1 LIIMVTKPI
10 TFLETF
16 EMKATGPTTSVT
28 THPPEQMGNSAAIA
42 YGGHTLAVAV
52 KAAANSVPMNYRLY
66 SLLGQY
72 LGPALT
78 DRVLKTTIREIR
90 QTRTFATR
98 LVEVS
103 QKTDS
108 GEDRACVIALADFQ
122 VPEVASLLE
131 YHVKPMRLYTHHS
144 KLEDGPTQRQRQ
156 VDEGKAP
163 QALKDAFEIAFGLMQ
178 RFFETKPCPEGV
190 FAQTMNGIMKKAS
203 TTQDGLPAPEK
214 STADWVKTHETFPG
228 HAENMAALVFQLDG
242 AAGFLGLGFNNLFID
257 DAGAASS
264 LDFAMRVF
272 DNEIDMGRWHLKE
285 LISPVAAEGRTFTEA
300 RLWSEDG
307 ACVAHMTQQTIL
319 RPVRGKGK
327 L

>member
-1 LIIMVTKPI
+1 MASKPV

-16 EMKATGPTTSVT
+16 EMKATSPTTSVT
-28 THPPEQMGNSAAIA
+28 IHPPENMGNAAAIA
-42 YGGHTLAVAV
+42 FGGHTLAVAV
-52 KAAANSVPMNYRLY
+52 KAAANSVPANYRLY
-66 SLLGQY
+66 SLVGQY

-122 VPEVASLLE
+122 VPEIASLLE

-163 QALKDAFEIAFGLMQ
+163 QALKDGFEIGFGLMQ

-190 FAQTMNGIMKKAS
+190 FAQTMNGLMKKAP
-203 TTQDGLPAPEK
+203 TTQDGMSTPKK
-214 STADWVKTHETFPG
+214 STADWVKTHETPPD
-228 HAENMAALVFQLDG
+228 HAGNMAALAFLLDG
-242 AAGFLGLGFNNLFID
+242 AAGFVGLGFNNMFFD

-272 DNEIDMGRWHLKE
+272 ANEIDMGRWHLKE
-285 LISPVAAEGRTFTEA
+285 LITPVAAEGRTFVEA
-300 RLWSEDG
+300 RLWREDG

-319 RPVRGKGK
+319 RPMKGRAK

>member
-1 LIIMVTKPI
+1 MASKPV

-16 EMKATGPTTSVT
+16 EMKTTSPTTSVT
-28 THPPEQMGNSAAIA
+28 IHPPENMGNAAAIA

-52 KAAANSVPMNYRLY
+52 KAAANSVPANYRLY
-66 SLLGQY
+66 SLVGQY

-103 QKTDS
+103 QKTDLR
-108 GEDRACVIALADFQ
+108 EERACVIALVDFQ

-156 VDEGKAP
+156 VDEGKVP

-190 FAQTMNGIMKKAS
+190 FAQNMNGILKKES
-203 TTQDGLPAPEK
+203 TTQDGLSTPEK
-214 STADWVKTHETFPG
+214 STADWVKTHETLSD
-228 HAENMAALVFQLDG
+228 HAGNMAALAFLLDG
-242 AAGFLGLGFNNLFID
+242 AVGFVGLGFNNMFFD

-272 DNEIDMGRWHLKE
+272 DNEIDMGKWHLKE
-285 LISPVAAEGRTFTEA
+285 LITPVAAEGRTFAEA
-300 RLWSEDG
+300 RLWREDG

-319 RPVRGKGK
+319 RPMKERGK

>member
-1 LIIMVTKPI
+1 LITMASKPI

-16 EMKATGPTTSVT
+16 EMKVTSPTTSVT
-28 THPPEQMGNSAAIA
+28 IHPPEMMGNAAAIA

-52 KAAANSVPMNYRLY
+52 KAAANSVPTNYRLY
-66 SLLGQY
+66 SLVGQY

-103 QKTDS
+103 QKSDS
-108 GEDRACVIALADFQ
+108 GDDRACIIALADFQ

-131 YHVKPMRLYTHHS
+131 YHAKPTRFYTHHS
-144 KLEDGPTQRQRQ
+144 KLDDGPTQRQRQ
-156 VDEGKAP
+156 VNEGKAP
-163 QALKDAFEIAFGLMQ
+163 QAPKDKFEIGFGLME

-190 FAQTMNGIMKKAS
+190 FAQNMNGLLKNAS
-203 TTQDGLPAPEK
+203 TTQDGLSTPEK
-214 STADWVKTHETFPG
+214 SVADWVRTRETLPD
-228 HAENMAALVFQLDG
+228 HAENMAALAFVLDG
-242 AAGFLGLGFNNLFID
+242 VVGFVGLAFNNLSFG
-257 DAGAASS
+257 DARAASS
-264 LDFAMRVF
+264 LDFAVRVF
-272 DNEIDMGRWHLKE
+272 DNEIDMGKWHFKE
-285 LISPVAAEGRTFTEA
+285 VVTPVAAEGRTFAEA
-300 RLWSEDG
+300 RMWREDG

-319 RPVRGKGK
+319 RPLKGRGK